1 MLEMLMMYNIFLQKE
16 ILDGIQ
22 ELENT
27 AKRHREVLNDLFND
41 ENRPT
46 FEQDDVTSLRAVNT
60 QFLKKWRLF
69 VK

>member
-1 MLEMLMMYNIFLQKE
+1 MLEMLMMYNTFLQKE